1 MDGLAVMSDG
11 MRAEYPKY
19 FRQAEE
25 KLAREQR
32 KLSHCQRGSRNYE
45 KQKRKVAIVHEKVKN
60 QRKDFL
66 HKLSRRL
73 ADEYDII
80 GVEDID
86 MRAMSRSL
94 NFGKSVMDNGF
105 GMLRTMLAYKLEEQ
119 GKELVKVDRF
129 FPSSKRCSV
138 CGRIKDDLSLSDRIY
153 RCKCG
158 NCMDRDVNAAI
169 NIRMEIMRLKAS

>member
-1 MDGLAVMSDG
+1 M
-11 MRAEYPKY
+11 
-19 FRQAEE
+19 
-25 KLAREQR
+25 
-32 KLSHCQRGSRNYE
+32 
-45 KQKRKVAIVHEKVKN
+45 AIVHEKVKN

-105 GMLRTMLAYKLEEQ
+105 GMLRTMHISWKSR
-119 GKELVKVDRF
+119 GKNL
-129 FPSSKRCSV
+129 
-138 CGRIKDDLSLSDRIY
+138 
-153 RCKCG
+153 
-158 NCMDRDVNAAI
+158 
-169 NIRMEIMRLKAS
+169 